1 MSLAD
6 RPVGPLQRTAGPA
19 AVALPR
25 DAALDL
31 LKLLALLSMLIDHLR
46 HVWLHLV
53 WVYVPGR
60 LAFPFF
66 CLIIAANL
74 MRPQR
79 ASLRRASPRRA
90 SQQWASPRRAALA
103 RYIGWLLLFALLSEW
118 PYRLLVQYPAS
129 VNVLPTLALG
139 LLLANGMLQ
148 PERVERLLALGALL
162 LALVFHEQL
171 MFGVFGVLLPAAFVQ
186 ALQRP
191 AWGWLLPAGLSLA
204 ANYWPLLYVDALRG
218 QPFALLAIAACFG
231 APLLGLALLR
241 HPPPFPVPPLRRW
254 AYLFYPGHFLLLYGL
269 REWLQR

>member
-6 RPVGPLQRTAGPA
+6 RPVGPLQRAVGPA

-31 LKLLALLSMLIDHLR
+31 LKWLALLSMLIDHLR

-74 MRPQR
+74 MRP
-79 ASLRRASPRRA
+79 RR
-90 SQQWASPRRAALA
+90 ASPRRAALA
-103 RYIGWLLLFALLSEW
+103 RYLGWLLLFALLSEW

-139 LLLANGMLQ
+139 LLLANGLLQ
-148 PERVERLLALGALL
+148 PERAARLLALGALL

-171 MFGVFGVLLPAAFVQ
+171 MFGFFGVLLPAAFVQ

-231 APLLGLALLR
+231 APLLGLVLLR
-241 HPPPFPVPPLRRW
+241 QPPPFPVPPLRRW